1 MLSCC
6 EQEIT
11 SPKMAIPES
20 VVSAGMKAF
29 EEAYNQGNYEFCGS
43 CYTDECHVVVSECLL
58 VALTRVCPASRETVS
73 AGGMVQSKAYCGSMS
88 PSKVL
93 LLFPS
98 RGSSLLCRERRTAE
112 AAQRKRKSGR
122 KSRW

>member
-1 MLSCC
+1 MGVSSRRVGIAQLSCC

-20 VVSAGMKAF
+20 VVAAGMKAF

-58 VALTRVCPASRETVS
+58 VALTRVCPASRE
-73 AGGMVQSKAYCGSMS
+73 AA
-88 PSKVL
+88 L
-93 LLFPS
+93 
-98 RGSSLLCRERRTAE
+98 SSVPFRHR
-112 AAQRKRKSGR
+112 
-122 KSRW
+122 